1 MPRTFLII
9 DGYNMMFA
17 FGGPPKNYAQGELQ
31 KERERFLNLLSMTLS
46 ENQKRDTTI
55 VFDAKN
61 SPSGTTGSYTIDGVT
76 VQFARNAG
84 CADQEIEEII
94 SAHSAPKQILL
105 VSSDHRLQRHAGK
118 RKAKF
123 IDSREFLLKLLPSDD
138 FDLDEPARQIPQ
150 KPKNVT
156 VTHAEDVA
164 HWMEIFGHTKIESPG
179 KQNIDPRK
187 KLQQD
192 IDAIIEEDQN

>member
-17 FGGPPKNYAQGELQ
+17 LGGLPRNFAQGELQ
-31 KERERFLNLLSMTLS
+31 KERKRLLELLSTTLS
-46 ENQKRDTTI
+46 EKQKPDTVI
-55 VFDAKN
+55 IFDAKN
-61 SPSGTTGSYTIDGVT
+61 SPSGSQGSYTVDGIAVR
-76 VQFARNAG
+76 FAGNAG
-84 CADQEIEEII
+84 CADEEIEEII

-138 FDLDEPARQIPQ
+138 FDLDTPNSHVSK
-150 KPKNVT
+150 KPRNET
-156 VTHAEDVA
+156 VTHAEDVE
-164 HWMEIFGHTKIESPG
+164 HWMGIFGATEIEAF
-179 KQNIDPRK
+179 KKENTDPRK

-192 IDAIIEEDQN
+192 IDAIIEEEG